1 MPICV
6 LIYAKFLVTNTYIK
20 IIKNGPAIHFVNENK
35 HWYKTGVR
43 HRDNDPSIA

>member
-20 IIKNGPAIHFVNENK
+20 IIKDGHAIEFVNENK
-35 HWYKTGVR
+35 HWYKAGVR
-43 HRDNDPSIA
+43 HREDDPPV